1 MTSATL
7 DSQLRTATY
16 HLSAP
21 ADATTPRLARKFV
34 TGALEATRH
43 PDLIES
49 ALICVSDVVTN
60 VVQHARVNGLS
71 VDVTAY
77 DRHVVIAVCDANAAR
92 RPYRRQAADADD
104 EHGRGLMLV
113 EALSHASG
121 VSLVWDAL
129 NVIGKSV
136 WFELR
141 EGGGLGE
148 DEGGDEQ
155 HDENGDRLPP
165 GRAPE
170 CAQRYGFPGPR
181 GR

>member
-7 DSQLRTATY
+7 SSQLRTATY

-21 ADATTPRLARKFV
+21 ADPTTPRMAREFV

-43 PDLIES
+43 PTLVEN
-49 ALICVSDVVTN
+49 ARVCVSDVVTN

-71 VDVTAY
+71 VEVVAY
-77 DRHVVIAVCDANAAR
+77 ARHVVVAVCDTDTAR
-92 RPYRRQAADADD
+92 RPYWRRAAHADD

-113 EALSHASG
+113 RALSHASG

-129 NVIGKSV
+129 EVIGKSV

-141 EGGGLGE
+141 ETG
-148 DEGGDEQ
+148 
-155 HDENGDRLPP
+155 
-165 GRAPE
+165 
-170 CAQRYGFPGPR
+170 
-181 GR
+181 